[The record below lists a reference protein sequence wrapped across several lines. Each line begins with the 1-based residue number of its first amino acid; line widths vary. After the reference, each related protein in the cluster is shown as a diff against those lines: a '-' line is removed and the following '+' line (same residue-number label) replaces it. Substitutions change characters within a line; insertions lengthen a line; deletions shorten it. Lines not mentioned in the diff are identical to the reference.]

1 MSLYHGL
8 DGFVPCQRE
17 ALFPGYIDKPCDY
30 GSTVFHNPPCSRRT
44 GMIMGVLFSI
54 ILPVRKPCDYG
65 STVFQNTPCLQTVCY
80 PSPRAIFGGLPGI
93 LEAFWHGVSWMLT
106 IQKFCHNISPAPVS
120 DKEGNTVITWRRHPH
135 SDSYLLIIFESLSF
149 RYEKNP
155 PWRWNGILESDP

>member
-1 MSLYHGL
+1 MVNNVIITPHPSASWICVPAKAWHKILLKAKAVRYPGCLGLGCDYLSLYHGF

-65 STVFQNTPCLQTVCY
+65 STVFHNTPCSQTVCY
-80 PSPRAIFGGLPGI
+80 PSPRAIFGGPPGI
-93 LEAFWHGVSWMLT
+93 LEALWHGVS
-106 IQKFCHNISPAPVS
+106 
-120 DKEGNTVITWRRHPH
+120 
-135 SDSYLLIIFESLSF
+135 
-149 RYEKNP
+149 
-155 PWRWNGILESDP
+155 